1 MSILKVA
8 NVHLETTGTNR
19 IDYDSNGFTR
29 IISGGTGGIV
39 INTGGTDKV
48 NVGANISV
56 TGNLILNNK
65 NVDLLISATSPSFDK
80 ANAANIVAVSS
91 FNKANTGL
99 ANTTGTVFNGILYI
113 TANLGIGLTTTPTA
127 NLHVVGDIVAT
138 SDITSAYSDE
148 RLKEIIEPITNA
160 ISKVESLD
168 TFYYRPNR
176 IALELGLKDDIQ
188 IGVSAQ
194 QVQNILPQ
202 IVKSAPID
210 SKYLTVQYERLVPL
224 LIEAIKELTQR
235 IEKLENGTKNRKCNW
250 INTITNWIWCC
261 WRFR

>member
-19 IDYDSNGFTR
+19 IDYDSNGFSR
-29 IISGGTGGIV
+29 IIAGGTGGIV
-39 INTGGTDKV
+39 INIGGSDRI
-48 NVGANISV
+48 NVGANTVI
-56 TGNLILNNK
+56 TGNLVLNSK
-65 NVDLLISATSPSFDK
+65 NVDQFITATSPAFDK
-80 ANAANIVAVSS
+80 ANTANIVAVSAYD
-91 FNKANTGL
+91 KANTGL
-99 ANTTGTVFNGILYI
+99 SNTTGSVFNGILYV
-113 TANLGIGLTTTPTA
+113 TANLGIGLTTTPAA

-148 RLKEIIEPITNA
+148 RLKDILEPLTNA
-160 ISKVESLD
+160 LSKIETLD
-168 TFYYRPNR
+168 TFFYRPNT
-176 IALELGLKDDIQ
+176 IALDLGLKDDIQ

-224 LIEAIKELTQR
+224 LIEAVKELYCELTSLKKQ
-235 IEKLENGTKNRKCNW
+235 
-250 INTITNWIWCC
+250 INSKKKKGK
-261 WRFR
+261 